1 LSSLT
6 SSLERIWTVNTY
18 MVFKRFADILGS
30 ILGLMLLSPLMLMIG
45 LGIKLVSPGPVFFR
59 QKRVGMDGGLIDV
72 VKFRTM
78 CIEAEDVLH
87 ELPEFKNRTEPFVQI
102 KNDPR
107 VFSFGQILR
116 KTSLDELP
124 QLLNVLWGQMSLVGP
139 RPLVSCELEHCD
151 CVQVKRLYVKPG
163 LTGLAQINGRN
174 DIPFD
179 DRMSIDLEYVKNRSL
194 WMDAKI
200 LFKTVVKVMRQDGAY

>member
-1 LSSLT
+1 MNSLA
-6 SSLERIWTVNTY
+6 SYFERIWTVNTY

-59 QKRVGMDGGLIDV
+59 QKRVGMDGELIDV

-78 CIEAEDVLH
+78 CVEAEDVLH
-87 ELPEFKNRTEPFVQI
+87 KLPEFKNRTEPFVQI

-139 RPLVSCELEHCD
+139 RPLVPYELEHCD

-194 WMDAKI
+194 WLDAKI

>member
-1 LSSLT
+1 MNSLT
-6 SSLERIWTVNTY
+6 SSFERIWTVNTY
-18 MVFKRFADILGS
+18 MVFKRFVDIIGS
-30 ILGLMLLSPLMLMIG
+30 VLGLMLLSPLMLMIG
-45 LGIKLVSPGPVFFR
+45 FGIKLVSSGPVFFR
-59 QKRVGMDGGLIDV
+59 QKRVGMDGELIDV

-78 CIEAEDVLH
+78 CVEAEDVLH
-87 ELPEFKNRTEPFVQI
+87 KLPEFKNRTEPFVQI

-151 CVQVKRLYVKPG
+151 YVQVKRLYVKPG